1 MKGQVRGRAP
11 FVTVPLLAWLAAV
24 PGAAAPQAAGGLFQP
39 GTLRVSGQATVEVP
53 ADRVSVAFAVET
65 EAPSAQEAS
74 RSNAARMDAVLQALR
89 GASVPG
95 LELETYG
102 YTLRPEYRTGPQD
115 PGARSI
121 VAYRAVNHV
130 RARIPD
136 VAAAGRVLDL
146 ALGAGANRVANLS
159 FEASD
164 TRQARLEALRQAVA
178 RAREEAETIAQA
190 MGVTLGGAVE
200 VQGGASVP
208 LPRSLD
214 LARAEPLMVAFE
226 GAPATPIEGGNLVVS
241 ASVSISYRIVERR
254 R

>member
-1 MKGQVRGRAP
+1 MIGKVQSRAAS
-11 FVTVPLLAWLAAV
+11 VSLAILACVAL
-24 PGAAAPQAAGGLFQP
+24 PPRAAAPQGGGLFQP

-53 ADRVSVAFAVET
+53 VDRVTLAFAVET

-74 RSNAARMDAVLQALR
+74 RANAARMEAVLLALR
-89 GASVPG
+89 GGSVPG
-95 LELETYG
+95 LELETFG
-102 YTLRPEYRTGPQD
+102 YTLRPEYRYSQQE
-115 PGARSI
+115 PGARAI
-121 VAYRAVNHV
+121 TAYRAVNYI

-136 VAAAGRVLDL
+136 VGATGRLLDL

-190 MGVTLGGAVE
+190 MGVTLGGALE
-200 VQGGASVP
+200 VQGGASAP
-208 LPRSLD
+208 LPRSME
-214 LARAEPLMVAFE
+214 LARAEPLVAAFE
-226 GAPATPIEGGNLVVS
+226 GAPTTPIEGGNLTVS